1 MTILKKA
8 DASNKIDDRMRAD
21 RKKFRAALL
30 AIRDRCLV
38 CMVSAGPASS
48 HMGAIMCIEKICE
61 EALDES

>member
-1 MTILKKA
+1 
-8 DASNKIDDRMRAD
+8 MRAD